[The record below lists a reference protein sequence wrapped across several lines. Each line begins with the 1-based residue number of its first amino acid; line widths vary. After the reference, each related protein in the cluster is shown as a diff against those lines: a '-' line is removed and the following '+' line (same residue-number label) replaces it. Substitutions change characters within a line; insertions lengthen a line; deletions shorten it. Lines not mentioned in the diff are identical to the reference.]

1 MQPSKQNISKIKI
14 EKEIYNTFEQFKK
27 EKNILAAEFLNKLKI
42 TDISN
47 QDYRKIKFD
56 YYSLFRLLIFQK
68 LKKIKYQNQLYQYLK
83 SHPEETILIGLT
95 EIPDRRTIGH
105 FLHHNLDNEQREL
118 IDFIVLK
125 IEDISEKFGI
135 LFDIQTLK
143 QKRPK
148 KLTKK
153 RNQDLQRRKNTKEV
167 CKLIK
172 KRFSPFIDFKLRHNT
187 VYQKNQF
194 IDLMLHMG
202 MTRDFAENGSKTLK
216 ELKDNKTPDADTLL
230 YHIKNHNNLK
240 EIQRMYLTLFEILWT
255 MIKQSNTIDIQRQYD
270 VAIDYTEWFYYGD
283 RSTPMVVG
291 KKPERGTSKCY
302 KFATINIVESGKRFT
317 LLALPVGPFD
327 SKDYILKKLL
337 DYTIKRIKVRRIYA
351 DRGFF
356 DSNSIKIFNK
366 YHLKY
371 LMPCTHYSTVKKA
384 LDFMSAPSVVKDFEM
399 KDITFNMVIVEDEEE
414 NKRAFA
420 TNEEYNEN
428 DLNLAER
435 LFYLYSKRWGIE
447 TSYRVKKHSF
457 LPKTT
462 SRNYLIRI
470 FYFLFSVLFYNLW
483 LLADIL
489 IWMSIFGEIGQ
500 DHLVTSKYF
509 GTILYNIDPGG

>member
-1 MQPSKQNISKIKI
+1 MPRSKQNISKEKI
-14 EKEIYNTFEQFKK
+14 ELEIYNTFEQFKK
-27 EKNILAAEFLNKLKI
+27 EKNICIAEFLNKLKI

-68 LKKIKYQNQLYQYLK
+68 LKKIKYQKQLHQYLK
-83 SHPEETILIGLT
+83 LHPEETLLLGLT
-95 EIPDRRTIGH
+95 EIPDRRTTGY
-105 FLHHNLDNEQREL
+105 FLHHILDNEKREL
-118 IDFIVLK
+118 LDFILTK
-125 IEDISEKFGI
+125 IEEVSEKFGI
-135 LFDIQTLK
+135 LFDIQTLEP
-143 QKRPK
+143 KRPK

-153 RNQDLQRRKNTKEV
+153 RNQDLQRKKNTREV
-167 CKLIK
+167 CQLIK

-230 YHIKNHNNLK
+230 YHIKNHNDLK
-240 EIQRMYLTLFEILWT
+240 EIQKMYLTLFEILWT
-255 MIKQSNTIDIQRQYD
+255 MIKQSNTLDIHKQYD

-302 KFATINIVESGKRFT
+302 KFATINIVEAGKRFT

-327 SKDYILKKLL
+327 SKDEILRKLL
-337 DYTIKRIKVRRIYA
+337 DYTVKRIKVRRIYA

-356 DSNSIKIFNK
+356 DSNSIKIFKK

-384 LDFMSAPSVVKDFEM
+384 LDLMSAPSVVKDFEM
-399 KDITFNMVIVEDEEE
+399 KDITFNMVIVKDDEGK
-414 NKRAFA
+414 KRAFA
-420 TNEEYNEN
+420 TNEEYSEN

-462 SRNYLIRI
+462 SKNYLIRI

-489 IWMSIFGEIGQ
+489 IWISIFGEVGQ

-509 GTILYNIDPGG
+509 GTIIYNIDPGG

>member
-1 MQPSKQNISKIKI
+1 MPDSTQNISKEKI
-14 EKEIYNTFEQFKK
+14 ELEIYNTFELFNK
-27 EKNILAAEFLNKLKI
+27 EKNICIAGFLNKLKI
-42 TDISN
+42 HDNEN
-47 QDYRKIKFD
+47 QDYRKIKFT
-56 YYSLFRLLIFQK
+56 YNSLFRLLIFKK
-68 LKKIKYQNQLYQYLK
+68 LKKIKYQNQLHRYLK
-83 SHPEETILIGLT
+83 SHPEETLLLGLT
-95 EIPDRRTIGH
+95 NIPDRRTIGY
-105 FLHHNLDNEQREL
+105 FLHHILNDEQREL

-125 IEDISEKFGI
+125 VEEISEKFGI
-135 LFDIQTLK
+135 LFDVQTLEPE
-143 QKRPK
+143 RPN

-153 RNQDLQRRKNTKEV
+153 RNQELQRRKNTKEV

-202 MTRDFAENGSKTLK
+202 MTRDFAENGSKTLN
-216 ELKDNKTPDADTLL
+216 ELREDKSPNADTLL
-230 YHIKNHNNLK
+230 YHIKNHNDLR
-240 EIQRMYLTLFEILWT
+240 EIQRMYLTLFEILWEMT
-255 MIKQSNTIDIQRQYD
+255 KQTNVIDLRKSYD

-327 SKDYILKKLL
+327 NKDEILQKLL
-337 DYTIKRIKVRRIYA
+337 DYTAKRIKVRRIYA

-366 YHLKY
+366 FHLKY
-371 LMPCTHYSTVKKA
+371 IMPCTHYSTVKKA
-384 LDFMSAPSVVKDFEM
+384 LDLMSAPSVVKDFEM
-399 KDITFNMVIVEDEEE
+399 KNITFNMVIVEDEEG

-420 TNEEYNEN
+420 TNDGYNEN

-489 IWMSIFGEIGQ
+489 IWMSIFGEVGQ